1 MQEARYWLK
10 EGEGVRCTLCPH
22 GCKIPEG
29 GRGLCRSRV
38 CHGGKLYTEAYG
50 RPCAMAIDPVE
61 KKPLLHFRPGT
72 EIFSLAC
79 TGCNFRCL
87 NCQNAS
93 ISQAAPDA
101 STKETVSPED
111 VINLC
116 KANGCG
122 SIAFTYTEPLTYIEY
137 VEDIASLAKAE
148 GMETVLVSAGY
159 VNKGPL
165 EDLCPLLD
173 AANVDLKSFS
183 DGLYHRLNGGSL
195 GPVLETL
202 KTLLAHGVWL
212 EVTNLLIPGWNDEMG
227 MIRDMCRWLK
237 DNGFEDCPLH
247 FSRFWPA
254 YRMRDGIPTPPDTLT
269 LARDVAR
276 GEGLRYVYIG
286 NAPDCPDGEDT
297 VCPACGRTL
306 IRRDGYRI
314 LENLVVAGGVGAGAG
329 RCPFCGAPIAGRF
342 GPSPRSAQFQAE

>member
-1 MQEARYWLK
+1 MMKEARYYRK
-10 EGEGVRCTLCPH
+10 ETGGARCTLCPH
-22 GCKIPEG
+22 ECKIPEG

-38 CHGGKLYTEAYG
+38 CHEGRLYSEAYG

-61 KKPLLHFRPGT
+61 KKPLLHFHPGT

-93 ISQAAPDA
+93 ISQTAPSA
-101 STKETVSPED
+101 SMDEDVSPEG
-111 VINLC
+111 IISLC
-116 KANGCG
+116 KSKGCRA
-122 SIAFTYTEPLTYIEY
+122 IAFTYTEPLTYLEY
-137 VEDIASLAKAE
+137 IEDIAVLAKAE

-159 VNKGPL
+159 VNKEPL
-165 EDLCPLLD
+165 EDLLPYLD
-173 AANVDLKSFS
+173 AANIDLKSFS
-183 DGLYHRLNGGSL
+183 DGLYSRLNGGSL

-202 KTLLAHGVWL
+202 ETLLARGVWL
-212 EVTNLLIPGWNDEMG
+212 EITNLLIPGWNDDMG

-237 DNGFEDCPLH
+237 DKDFENCPLH

-254 YRMRDGIPTPPDTLT
+254 YRLQDVRPTPLRTLT
-269 LARDVAR
+269 AARDIAR
-276 GEGLRYVYIG
+276 EEGLRFVYIG
-286 NAPDCPDGEDT
+286 NAPDCPDSEDT
-297 VCPACGRTL
+297 LCPSCGRTL

-314 LENLVVAGGVGAGAG
+314 LENLAGGG

-342 GPSPRSAQFQAE
+342 GALSGPTEA